1 MFVVS
6 FLLLALVYAS
16 SLFAQATVTAPTE
29 VRATPRGAAIATVQA
44 GTQVRVGER
53 RGPLTRITLDGF
65 IHRDLVGGRRET
77 FPVSVRAPSGARLRA
92 SPASNARAVAS
103 LRNGVGLTRVSRAG
117 DWVRVRRVGWIPT
130 SSLRSATQMARRR
143 PPAPEPAAREQA
155 AGSVETTPIAP
166 PSSAPLS
173 VRLPDPPIGAAMT
186 PARETSI
193 RVAPEGDSLGA
204 VRPGAVLQPLARERE
219 WVRVRVEGW
228 VRENE
233 LRAVDSL
240 VQTRV
245 SAADLR
251 ADPTG
256 TRGVMVR
263 WNVQV
268 LSPTQRA
275 DPLRRELAE
284 NEPYVIARGPDAES
298 ALLYLAVPPSLV
310 DVVSSI
316 TPLTNVVITAR
327 VRTGR
332 SAPVGVPI
340 LDLVS
345 IVRR

>member
-1 MFVVS
+1 
-6 FLLLALVYAS
+6 
-16 SLFAQATVTAPTE
+16 
-29 VRATPRGAAIATVQA
+29 
-44 GTQVRVGER
+44 
-53 RGPLTRITLDGF
+53 
-65 IHRDLVGGRRET
+65 
-77 FPVSVRAPSGARLRA
+77 
-92 SPASNARAVAS
+92 
-103 LRNGVGLTRVSRAG
+103 
-117 DWVRVRRVGWIPT
+117 
-130 SSLRSATQMARRR
+130 
-143 PPAPEPAAREQA
+143 
-155 AGSVETTPIAP
+155 
-166 PSSAPLS
+166 
-173 VRLPDPPIGAAMT
+173 MT

-193 RVAPEGDSLGA
+193 RVAPDGDSIGV
-204 VRPGAVLQPLARERE
+204 VRPGSVLQPLARERE

-228 VRENE
+228 VRESE

-251 ADPTG
+251 ADPAG

-268 LSPTQRA
+268 LSPIQRA

-298 ALLYLAVPPSLV
+298 ALLYLTVPPSLV
-310 DVVSSI
+310 DVVASI
-316 TPLTNVVITAR
+316 APLTNVVITAR